1 MTVKTLLT
9 DDARRARWCDTFGAH
24 EDSIIVYNDLS
35 TRMSGEGRHYHTMEH
50 IDEMLT
56 LADEAGLTSPVI
68 DAAIWFHDAVYEAG
82 SKHNEALSAELAE
95 QFMPR
100 MGLNAT
106 AQTTVTAMILASR
119 EHRSKNADIQPF
131 LDLDMAI
138 LGAKPERYK
147 RYAADVRQEFAP
159 MSDWGFKLGRKHFL
173 KGCLRRKQIY
183 LTPWFTE
190 RFEAQARENIKAE
203 IESF

>member
-1 MTVKTLLT
+1 MS
-9 DDARRARWCDTFGAH
+9 
-24 EDSIIVYNDLS
+24 ED
-35 TRMSGEGRHYHTMEH
+35 GRHYHTMEH

-82 SKHNEALSAELAE
+82 SKHNEDLSAELAE

-100 MGLNAT
+100 LNLSQIEQAR
-106 AQTTVTAMILASR
+106 VTAMIIASR
-119 EHRSKNADIQPF
+119 EHRSKNTEIQPF

-138 LGAKPERYK
+138 LGAKPERYT
-147 RYAADVRQEFAP
+147 RYAADVRQEFAHV
-159 MSDWGFKLGRKHFL
+159 SDWNFKLGRKHFL
-173 KGCLRRKQIY
+173 KGCLRRKQLY
-183 LTPWFTE
+183 LTPLFRE

-203 IESF
+203 IERL

>member
-1 MTVKTLLT
+1 MTVKTLLS
-9 DDARRARWCDTFGAH
+9 DDARRTRWCDTFGAG
-24 EDSIIVYNDLS
+24 EDSILVYNDLS
-35 TRMSGEGRHYHTMEH
+35 TRMSEDGRHYHTMEH

-56 LADEAGLTSPVI
+56 LADEAGLSSPVI

-82 SKHNEALSAELAE
+82 SKHNEDLSAELAE

-100 MGLNAT
+100 LNLSQIEQAR
-106 AQTTVTAMILASR
+106 VTAMIIASR
-119 EHRSKNADIQPF
+119 EHRSKNTEIQPF

-147 RYAADVRQEFAP
+147 RYAADVRQEFAHV
-159 MSDWGFKLGRKHFL
+159 SDWNFALGRKHFL
-173 KGCLRRKQIY
+173 KGCLRRKQLY
-183 LTPWFTE
+183 LTPWFRE

-203 IESF
+203 IDAL